1 VLDLSDRVD
10 VVGERRRLQLGH
22 LDPELL
28 GASPKAGGAAR
39 AVERLEQAGLREG
52 ERVGGPIRG
61 RCDRDPV
68 LRHRAQEREQVARLH
83 VGEIGVDDERRPL
96 GHRSES
102 GPDGS
107 TLTVL
112 RIVDD
117 GDAVLGRQRAGAV
130 GIGLGDEDR
139 RADGRRGGDHVREH
153 PVGDLDTGLLV
164 ERLEA
169 ALRGRG
175 AERDDDAGHGGETTQ
190 VGSAREPD
198 NAEYAAKLEA
208 FATLLELAGANTYSV
223 RAYRRAAE
231 LIRESPVPVAELV
244 RSGRIRELRG
254 VGPSIE
260 ARLREL
266 VETGELHE
274 LRELEERISPDLVGV
289 GRMLGLSAKRSVEI
303 GEALGVRTLDE
314 LRDAAEAGRLR
325 EVPGIGPK
333 TEATIRAALA
343 QELEVGR
350 PTKALLLNR
359 ALALIA
365 DVAVAL
371 DGERAGD
378 PRRFRDRCEQL
389 AVVVAAAEPTGTI
402 ARFEAVPQIVAL
414 VEREERRAVGVTV
427 EGVAVELL
435 VPTPK
440 AAGTALV
447 RATGSAEYVAALE
460 PLRDAASELEV
471 YERLGIPWCPPEL
484 REQPFRGEPPPLV
497 ELADLRG
504 DLHCHTTWSDGRG
517 TVEEMGR
524 AAQELGYEYL
534 AICDHTVSVTVVP
547 GLTADDVRRQGEEI
561 AAANEV
567 LAPFRIL
574 RGIECDIRAD
584 GTLDLP
590 DYVLAELDWVMASI
604 HAGQRGSKEQLTERT
619 LAAVYNPHV
628 SAISHPTGRLIDRRP
643 PNAVDLERLFAACVE
658 TGTALET
665 NGLPDRLDLKD
676 EHIRL
681 ALEAGVA
688 IVASTDAHSTRGLGN
703 IVLAVGTARRGWAT
717 AADVVNTRPLD
728 EVLATKK
735 PGAVPRY

>member
-1 VLDLSDRVD
+1 
-10 VVGERRRLQLGH
+10 
-22 LDPELL
+22 
-28 GASPKAGGAAR
+28 
-39 AVERLEQAGLREG
+39 
-52 ERVGGPIRG
+52 
-61 RCDRDPV
+61 
-68 LRHRAQEREQVARLH
+68 
-83 VGEIGVDDERRPL
+83 
-96 GHRSES
+96 
-102 GPDGS
+102 
-107 TLTVL
+107 
-112 RIVDD
+112 
-117 GDAVLGRQRAGAV
+117 
-130 GIGLGDEDR
+130 
-139 RADGRRGGDHVREH
+139 
-153 PVGDLDTGLLV
+153 
-164 ERLEA
+164 
-169 ALRGRG
+169 
-175 AERDDDAGHGGETTQ
+175 
-190 VGSAREPD
+190 VGSARESD
-198 NAEYAAKLEA
+198 NADYAAKLEA
-208 FATLLELAGANTYSV
+208 FATLLELAGANAYSV
-223 RAYRRAAE
+223 RAYRRAAD
-231 LIRESPVPVAELV
+231 LIRESPVQVAELV

-266 VETGELHE
+266 VETGDLRE

-303 GEALGVRTLDE
+303 GEALGVRTVEE
-314 LRDAAEAGRLR
+314 LREAAEAGRLR

-343 QELEVGR
+343 RELDVGR
-350 PTKALLLNR
+350 PIRALLLNR
-359 ALALIA
+359 ALALTA
-365 DVAVAL
+365 EVAGAL

-389 AVVVAAAEPTGTI
+389 AVVVAGDEPAETI
-402 ARFEAVPQIVAL
+402 ARFEALPQIVAL

-435 VPTPK
+435 APPPG
-440 AAGTALV
+440 AAGTTLV

-460 PLRDAASELEV
+460 PLPDAASEVEV

-484 REQPFRGEPPPLV
+484 REKPFRGEPPPLV

-504 DLHCHTTWSDGRG
+504 DLHCHTTRSDGRG

-561 AAANEV
+561 AAANKA
-567 LAPFRIL
+567 LAPFRVL

-590 DYVLAELDWVMASI
+590 DDVLAELDWVMASI
-604 HAGQRGSKEQLTERT
+604 HAGQRGSKEQLTGRT

-643 PNAVDLERLFAACVE
+643 PNAVDLERLFEACVA

-665 NGLPDRLDLKD
+665 NGLPDRLDLRD
-676 EHIRL
+676 EHIRR
-681 ALEAGVA
+681 AIEAGVA

-703 IVLAVGTARRGWAT
+703 IVLSVGTARRGWAT

-728 EVLATKK
+728 MLVRTRK
-735 PGAVPRY
+735 PGAARR

>member
-1 VLDLSDRVD
+1 V
-10 VVGERRRLQLGH
+10 
-22 LDPELL
+22 
-28 GASPKAGGAAR
+28 
-39 AVERLEQAGLREG
+39 
-52 ERVGGPIRG
+52 
-61 RCDRDPV
+61 
-68 LRHRAQEREQVARLH
+68 
-83 VGEIGVDDERRPL
+83 
-96 GHRSES
+96 RS
-102 GPDGS
+102 G
-107 TLTVL
+107 
-112 RIVDD
+112 
-117 GDAVLGRQRAGAV
+117 
-130 GIGLGDEDR
+130 
-139 RADGRRGGDHVREH
+139 
-153 PVGDLDTGLLV
+153 
-164 ERLEA
+164 
-169 ALRGRG
+169 
-175 AERDDDAGHGGETTQ
+175 
-190 VGSAREPD
+190 REPD
-198 NAEYAAKLEA
+198 NADYAAKLEA
-208 FATLLELAGANTYSV
+208 LATLLELAGANAYSV
-223 RAYRRAAE
+223 RAYRRAAD
-231 LIRESPVPVAELV
+231 LIRESPLRVADLV
-244 RSGRIRELRG
+244 HSGRIRELRG

-266 VETGELHE
+266 VETGDLHE

-289 GRMLGLSAKRSVEI
+289 GRMLGLTAKRSMEI

-333 TEATIRAALA
+333 TEAKLRAALA
-343 QELEVGR
+343 QEPEVTRR
-350 PTKALLLNR
+350 PVRALLLNR
-359 ALALIA
+359 ALALTA
-365 DVAVAL
+365 EVAGAL

-378 PRRFRDRCEQL
+378 PRRFRDRCEHL
-389 AVVVAAAEPTGTI
+389 AVVVAAEEPAETI
-402 ARFEAVPQIVAL
+402 ARFEALPQVVAV
-414 VEREERRAVGVTV
+414 VESEERRAVGVTV

-435 VPTPK
+435 VPPPQ
-440 AAGTALV
+440 AAGTSLV
-447 RATGSAEYVAALE
+447 RATGSAQYAAALE
-460 PLRDAASELEV
+460 PLPDAGSEVEV

-497 ELADLRG
+497 ELSDLRG

-524 AAQELGYEYL
+524 TAQELGYEYL

-590 DYVLAELDWVMASI
+590 DDVLAELDWVMASI
-604 HAGQRGSKEQLTERT
+604 HAGQRGSKEQLTART
-619 LAAVYNPHV
+619 LAAVHNPHV

-643 PNAVDLERLFAACVE
+643 PNAVDLERLFEACVE

-676 EHIRL
+676 EHIRR
-681 ALEAGVA
+681 AIEAGVA

-717 AADVVNTRPLD
+717 AADLVNTRPLD
-728 EVLATKK
+728 VLLRTKK
-735 PGAVPRY
+735 PGRL